1 MKHTY
6 LAALAVLASFAF
18 FVCAACGPTSSG
30 GHGQPADDDA
40 SPGDDDLSPVADD
53 DATPADDDLSPDD
66 DDDDNND
73 NDASPGDDDNEDVFA
88 VGDNGTILHY
98 EGSTWSP
105 MDSGTVMD
113 LQSVWGSSRSDIYA
127 AGTTFSS
134 YEDPIGGVLLHYD
147 GSAWSDGPTL
157 PGADAQIY
165 SDVWG
170 TSASDVYI
178 TGGAIYGYDWA
189 SFPYVLGLIF
199 HYDGASWS
207 IALRWFYIGYFVFA
221 GVWGSSPSDVFA
233 IGNWDNYDLVNP
245 ENGFVIVHSDG
256 KRWTLMDA
264 ASNVGGYYHLAAIW
278 GTSHSDVF
286 AVGSSGDPDY
296 GDMVMHY
303 DGLRWSELPVPSGG
317 GGLYAV
323 WGASASDVFASG
335 TNDTSMSY
343 VLHYDGATWIRTV
356 LEDNALFEGLWG
368 TSSSQIYGAGIGT
381 YGLGLIFRFDGSS
394 WSPMNIGST
403 VPALA
408 GVWGPAR

>member
-1 MKHTY
+1 MKQAY

-18 FVCAACGPTSSG
+18 FVCTACGPTSSG

-40 SPGDDDLSPVADD
+40 SPVDDDLTPAADD

-66 DDDDNND
+66 DDN
-73 NDASPGDDDNEDVFA
+73 NDASPGDDDEQEVFV
-88 VGDNGTILHY
+88 VGAKGTILHY
-98 EGSTWSP
+98 EGATWSP

-165 SDVWG
+165 SNVWG

-178 TGGAIYGYDWA
+178 TGGAIYGYDWG

-245 ENGFVIVHSDG
+245 ESGFVIVHSDG

-286 AVGSSGDPDY
+286 AVGNSGYPNV

-303 DGLRWSELPVPSGG
+303 DGLTWSASYPNGG
-317 GGLYAV
+317 GGLYNV
-323 WGASASDVFASG
+323 WGASASGVFS
-335 TNDTSMSY
+335 T
-343 VLHYDGATWIRTV
+343 GATPSIGYVQHYNGSYWSQTP
-356 LEDNALFEGLWG
+356 LDNNTLFPGLWG
-368 TSSSQIYGAGIGT
+368 TSASDVFAAGDSGQGVIYH
-381 YGLGLIFRFDGSS
+381 YDGSS

-408 GVWGPAR
+408 GVWCPAR